1 MKYIRKRATKLR
13 IAAAKL
19 RRTIRRQLQAIDI
32 SISIEINLI
41 FLKITFT
48 AKRRT

>member
-32 SISIEINLI
+32 SISINLI
-41 FLKITFT
+41 FLKTTFT